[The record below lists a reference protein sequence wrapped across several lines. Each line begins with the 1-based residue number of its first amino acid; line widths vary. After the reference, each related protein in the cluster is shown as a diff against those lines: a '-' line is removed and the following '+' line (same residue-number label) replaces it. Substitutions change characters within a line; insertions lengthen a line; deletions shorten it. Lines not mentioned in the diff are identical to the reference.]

1 MIQTAIV
8 GGGPAGAYCACCLT
22 ENDIYPVIFDHTH
35 PREKPCGGLI
45 SPLAQKVFPL
55 LKELPIERNE
65 RNRIHLIPPSGKPL
79 SISFRKSK
87 LLCFSRLKL
96 DRFLV
101 NMAVNKGAE
110 LIREKVL
117 ALERKGNLWK
127 VKTSR
132 RPYIV
137 KTLIGADGVNS
148 LVRRSIIGPLR
159 KVDKGICYGYFVGGL
174 EKEDM
179 TIRFLFH
186 GMGYIWVFPRVGHT
200 SLGIGF
206 AETSRCYGLKRQ
218 LDMFIEQHY
227 PCVEKTSRWTA
238 LIPNLKDVK
247 TFRIPL
253 AGTNWMLIGDAAGH
267 VNPIIG
273 EGILY
278 ALLDAKLAAQAVVE
292 NNPQLF
298 DRLWRETYGWS
309 LFRDIRL
316 MKWIYKKPVFE
327 FYCKYLKFRSLI
339 QP

>member
-8 GGGPAGAYCACCLT
+8 GGGPAGAYCAYCLA

-45 SPLAQKVFPL
+45 SPLAQKIFPF
-55 LKELPIERNE
+55 LKKLPIERNE
-65 RNRIHLIPPSGKPL
+65 RNRICLIPPSGKPTH
-79 SISFRKSK
+79 ISFRKSK
-87 LLCFSRLKL
+87 LLCFSRLKF
-96 DRFLV
+96 DQFLV
-101 NMAVNKGAE
+101 NMAVNKGVE

-132 RPYIV
+132 QAYIV
-137 KTLIGADGVNS
+137 ETLIGADGVNS
-148 LVRRSIIGPLR
+148 LVRRSLIGSLS
-159 KVDKGICYGYFVGGL
+159 KVDKGICYGYFVKGL

-186 GMGYIWVFPRVGHT
+186 GIGYIWVFPRAGHT
-200 SLGIGF
+200 SLGIGC
-206 AETSRCYGLKRQ
+206 AETSRSYGLKRY

-227 PCVEKTSRWTA
+227 PCVKKISRWTA
-238 LIPNLKDVK
+238 LIPNVKDVK

-253 AGTNWMLIGDAAGH
+253 AGPNWILIGDAAGH
-267 VNPIIG
+267 VNPIFG
-273 EGILY
+273 EGMLY
-278 ALLDAKLAAQAVVE
+278 ALLDGELAAQAVVG
-292 NNPQLF
+292 NNPRLF

-309 LFRDIRL
+309 LFRDVKL
-316 MKWIYKKPVFE
+316 MKWIHKKPILE
-327 FYCKYLKFRSLI
+327 FYCKCLKFQSLI